1 MKTKIITWVVISTI
15 MAGLLLWAV
24 SADFS
29 NLTSNERAEIKTL
42 MEKSKAWEELSQT
55 EESRIAEVKANF
67 ESKRWESK
75 GEKWERTERW
85 EKWERGDKDGNWEKR
100 NSNLT
105 DEERTT
111 IKAMSEEDREE
122 YREDKKLEREEKRE
136 KMKALMQKSR
146 AGEELNEDEQ
156 AQVNEAKANF
166 KGKKGDRIERN
177 GEKKG
182 NWNNR

>member
-1 MKTKIITWVVISTI
+1 MKTKIITSVVLSTI
-15 MAGLLLWAV
+15 MAWLLVWAV
-24 SADFS
+24 SADFT
-29 NLTSNERAEIKTL
+29 NFTSEERTEIKTL
-42 MEKSKAWEELSQT
+42 MQKSKAWETLSI
-55 EESRIAEVKANF
+55 EDEAKIDEIKANF
-67 ESKRWESK
+67 KWKKGESK
-75 GEKWERTERW
+75 GEKWNRTERW
-85 EKWERGDKDGNWEKR
+85 EKGERGDKDGNWEKR

-177 GEKKG
+177 WEKKG